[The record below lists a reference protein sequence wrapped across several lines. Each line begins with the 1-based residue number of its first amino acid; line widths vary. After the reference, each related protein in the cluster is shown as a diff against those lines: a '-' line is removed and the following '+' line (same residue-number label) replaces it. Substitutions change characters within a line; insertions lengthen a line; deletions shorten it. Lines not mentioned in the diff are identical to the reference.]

1 MLKLETETDSRSE
14 TEIEEDLCQDSLNM
28 TNDPEELRQQLKA
41 LQSKYDGERERAAE
55 ADRLRIQA
63 EARNTQAQQAQPG
76 ANYQRSSILKMDP
89 PSLDDFSYQVWK
101 KRLKVWLA
109 GTGSVMTDKQRAC
122 AVMQTIGDDHKRHK
136 LGLGTLI
143 LL

>member
-14 TEIEEDLCQDSLNM
+14 TEETEEELCQDSLNM
-28 TNDPEELRQQLKA
+28 TDDPEELRQQLKT
-41 LQSKYDGERERAAE
+41 LQSKYDEERDRAAE

-63 EARNTQAQQAQPG
+63 EEARNTQAQQAQPG

-109 GTGSVMTDKQRAC
+109 GTGSVMTDKQCAC
-122 AVMQTIGDDHKRHK
+122 QIGYS
-136 LGLGTLI
+136 LGMPV
-143 LL
+143 

>member
-28 TNDPEELRQQLKA
+28 TNDPEELRQQLKT
-41 LQSKYDGERERAAE
+41 LQSKYYMKRDRAAE

-76 ANYQRSSILKMDP
+76 ASNQRSSILKMDP
-89 PSLDDFSYQVWK
+89 PSLDDFSYQLWK
-101 KRLKVWLA
+101 KRLEV
-109 GTGSVMTDKQRAC
+109 
-122 AVMQTIGDDHKRHK
+122 
-136 LGLGTLI
+136 
-143 LL
+143 